1 MEPFDFALGKP
12 FVIPG
17 EAQIDKPKKPANEG
31 EHPVEATGGSLTVIG
46 TALVDTGSRMDDLIY
61 EEFKGTGNM
70 ELHLSRALQ
79 ERRVFPAIDVG
90 KSGTRHDELLMGE
103 EAMKR
108 VITLRH
114 MLSLLGDEER
124 TMMLIDRLSKAKSNA
139 EFLESLSQ
147 G

>member
-1 MEPFDFALGKP
+1 
-12 FVIPG
+12 
-17 EAQIDKPKKPANEG
+17 
-31 EHPVEATGGSLTVIG
+31 
-46 TALVDTGSRMDDLIY
+46 MDDLIY

-103 EAMKR
+103 DKMKK
-108 VITLRH
+108 VTTLRH

-124 TMMLIDRLSKAKSNA
+124 TMMLVEKLSKTKNND
-139 EFLESLSQ
+139 EFLESLSK
-147 G
+147 GD